1 MDKLQCSISRTGLLH
16 APYQTNNTVVY
27 SSFSQTQCTINGVYL
42 CRDGLE
48 SFEFGLLYLHLGTVP
63 VLFVSFFLICHPYMS
78 VILEQNVFILVDIIA
93 VCKPLEHFAN
103 N

>member
-1 MDKLQCSISRTGLLH
+1 MHPTRQTIQSYTQVSHKL
-16 APYQTNNTVVY
+16 
-27 SSFSQTQCTINGVYL
+27 TQCTINGVYL

-63 VLFVSFFLICHPYMS
+63 VLFVSFFFICHPYMS